1 MGWAAKENGDLL
13 QLAATSFDVFITVD
27 QNLRYQ
33 QEVSR
38 FSIAVVDLQRGETK
52 WNSCFH

>member
-33 QEVSR
+33 QELSR
-38 FSIAVVDLQRGETK
+38 FSIVWWYLQRGETK
-52 WNSCFH
+52 SNF